1 MTQEGVYVE
10 SLIGEYNKLLQ
21 ECAQKPKAAL
31 SEENLGLVADVLRRC
46 GDWSERG
53 AEEITRLAKDYGA
66 FMLRNALAIAV
77 VLEREDGELGF

>member
-1 MTQEGVYVE
+1 MMQEGVYLE
-10 SLIGEYNKLLQ
+10 SLIGEYNNLLQ
-21 ECAQKPKAAL
+21 QCAEKPKAAL
-31 SEENLGLVADVLRRC
+31 AEENLRLVADVLCRC
-46 GDWSERG
+46 GDWSEGG